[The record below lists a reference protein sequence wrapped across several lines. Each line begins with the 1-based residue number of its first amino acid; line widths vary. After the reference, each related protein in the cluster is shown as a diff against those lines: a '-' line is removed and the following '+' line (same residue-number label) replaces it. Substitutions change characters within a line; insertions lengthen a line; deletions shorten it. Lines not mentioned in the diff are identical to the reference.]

1 MFVELSGE
9 DHSVTADLRSK
20 AADAA
25 SSFLSEEQK
34 RKTAKD
40 GSIALLVEDDS
51 YQGSA
56 AVLVLLKDG
65 QILAKKNITIGEE

>member
-9 DHSVTADLRSK
+9 DYSVTADLRSK

-65 QILAKKNITIGEE
+65 QVLAKKNITIGEE